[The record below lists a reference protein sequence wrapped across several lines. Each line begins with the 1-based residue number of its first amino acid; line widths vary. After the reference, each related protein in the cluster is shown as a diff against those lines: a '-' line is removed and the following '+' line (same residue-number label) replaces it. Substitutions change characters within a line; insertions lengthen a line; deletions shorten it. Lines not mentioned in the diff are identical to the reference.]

1 VGCAYGKGVSVSES
15 GDEAQHGVPIVGGDA
30 GIAGSLAYGRGE
42 EGGHVAALDEG
53 TDDYLLIE
61 TVHCQG
67 CLRLATGS

>member
-1 VGCAYGKGVSVSES
+1 
-15 GDEAQHGVPIVGGDA
+15 VPIVGGDA